1 MAGPDDIEV
10 GTTCAVWFGDGFD
23 AWFVGE
29 VVRTYPRN
37 TKADNVK
44 ANFDDGAAT
53 FFASADTYGVDNTWV
68 LDDNFS
74 KVKH

>member
-1 MAGPDDIEV
+1 M
-10 GTTCAVWFGDGFD
+10 
-23 AWFVGE
+23 
-29 VVRTYPRN
+29 RTYPRN

-68 LDDNFS
+68 LLEEAAAAAAAPTNP
-74 KVKH
+74 VPTAVNQGEG